1 MSRLTNE
8 EKAIAA
14 ILKAVSDINLDPG
27 YLAMYLNQQL
37 GPAKRVLDEVLYEAG
52 YYRIGEE
59 PETTEA
65 NDDSSD
71 DSVWGIPEELA
82 DTPTPFEVK
91 AAILGNLWLNYRDEP
106 VFSDFIEYNDLGLPL
121 AYCFDS
127 KVVLLNEQSARFVEE
142 AFRLL
147 LTVMEIEEDPGYSS
161 EDAFLEDLHPWLED
175 NNFNPEEELEEYED
189 GESEGSEDDE
199 DSYDS
204 HEDPDYEEPN
214 EEELS
219 DKEEPKSN

>member
-52 YYRIGEE
+52 YYRSGEE
-59 PETTEA
+59 PEETEVT
-65 NDDSSD
+65 DDSSAN
-71 DSVWGIPEELA
+71 SVWGIPEELA
-82 DTPTPFEVK
+82 NTPTPFDVK
-91 AAILGNLWLNYRDEP
+91 AAILGNLWLNHRDEP
-106 VFSDFIEYNDLGLPL
+106 AFASFIEYNDLGLPL
-121 AYCFDS
+121 AYSFEN
-127 KVVLLNEQSARFVEE
+127 KLVLLNDQSARFVEE

-147 LTVMEIEEDPGYSS
+147 LTVMEIEEDPGYNS

-175 NNFNPEEELEEYED
+175 NNFDPEEELEEYED
-189 GESEGSEDDE
+189 DESEEDDE

-204 HEDPDYEEPN
+204 HEDPDYEEPEGTKN
-214 EEELS
+214 
-219 DKEEPKSN
+219 

>member
-1 MSRLTNE
+1 MARLTNE

-37 GPAKRVLDEVLYEAG
+37 GPAKRVLDKVLYEAG
-52 YYRIGEE
+52 YYRSGEE
-59 PETTEA
+59 PA
-65 NDDSSD
+65 VVDSSE
-71 DSVWGIPEELA
+71 DSEWGIPEELQE
-82 DTPTPFEVK
+82 TPTPFDVK

-147 LTVMEIEEDPGYSS
+147 LTVMGIDEDPGYTD
-161 EDAFLEDLHPWLED
+161 EEEFHEDLHPWLE
-175 NNFNPEEELEEYED
+175 EVK
-189 GESEGSEDDE
+189 SEVSEEDDTENE

-204 HEDPDYEEPN
+204 HEDPDYEEPE

-219 DKEEPKSN
+219 DEQKPNSN

>member
-52 YYRIGEE
+52 YYRSGEE

-82 DTPTPFEVK
+82 DTPTPFDVK
-91 AAILGNLWLNYRDEP
+91 AAILGNLWLNHRDEP
-106 VFSDFIEYNDLGLPL
+106 AFASFIEYNDLGLPL
-121 AYCFDS
+121 AYSFEN
-127 KVVLLNEQSARFVEE
+127 KLVLLNHQSARFVEE

-147 LTVMEIEEDPGYSS
+147 LTVMEIEEDPGYHH
-161 EDAFLEDLHPWLED
+161 EDSFLEDLHPWLED
-175 NNFNPEEELEEYED
+175 NNFDPEEELEEYED
-189 GESEGSEDDE
+189 DESEEDDE

-204 HEDPDYEEPN
+204 HEDPDYEEP
-214 EEELS
+214 EDEEL
-219 DKEEPKSN
+219 EEDESPKSN